1 MVCYMNF
8 VCCRTSIFEMV
19 IINLWPFDNYAN
31 AVILKV
37 TIYLTILAHSAQK
50 AKFGIFTKKY
60 HIQK

>member
-1 MVCYMNF
+1 
-8 VCCRTSIFEMV
+8 MV